1 MPLVRIPA
9 TTANLGPGFD
19 TLGLALD
26 LYDELTIEAAPE
38 LEITVTGEGE
48 SSIPR
53 GAENIACRAIL
64 AVFNRVGRQ
73 PPGIKITMH
82 NNIPIARGLG
92 PSAAA
97 LVGGLVGANT
107 LLGAP
112 LTREELLNLATEL
125 EGHPDNVA
133 PALCGG
139 LVVAARDGD
148 RVYCRRLE
156 PPPGLMTVVAIP
168 QCTLSTRVSRGV
180 LPAMI
185 PLNDAIFNL
194 SRVAVLLAAVQVGD
208 LELMGRMME
217 DKLHQPYRLP
227 LVPGIDAVFKAARA
241 AGALAVALSGSG
253 PSVIAFCRGRRP
265 EVGPAMIDA
274 FNRHGVSCTVKE
286 LAPCPR
292 GAEVLE

>member
-26 LYDELTIEAAPE
+26 LYDELTVEAAPE

-53 GAENIACRAIL
+53 GAENIAYRAVL

-82 NNIPIARGLG
+82 NNIPVARGLG
-92 PSAAA
+92 SSAAA

-107 LLGAP
+107 LLGTP
-112 LTREELLNLATEL
+112 LTREELLNLATGL

-133 PALCGG
+133 PALYGG
-139 LVVAARDGD
+139 LVAAARDGE
-148 RVYCRRLE
+148 RVYCQRLE

-168 QCTLSTRVSRGV
+168 QCTLSTRVARGV
-180 LPAMI
+180 LPAMV
-185 PLNDAIFNL
+185 PFNDAIFNL
-194 SRVAVLLAAVQVGD
+194 SRAAVLLAAVQAGD

-227 LVPGIDAVFKAARA
+227 LVPGMEAVFKAARA

-253 PSVIAFCRGRRP
+253 PAVIAFCRGRRP
-265 EVGPAMIDA
+265 EVGAAMVDA
-274 FNRHGVSCTVKE
+274 FIRHGIRCTVKE
-286 LAPCPR
+286 LAPYPR
-292 GAEVLE
+292 GAEVL